1 MKGRKKVSDL
11 LVEGKI
17 PRRKRDN
24 VLILE
29 DARAL
34 LWVVGLRRG
43 KKGMIS
49 RGSKRVV
56 SIILESCEK
65 ASILPG

>member
-1 MKGRKKVSDL
+1 MNGRKKVSDL
-11 LVEGKI
+11 LGEGKI

-34 LWVVGLRRG
+34 LWIVGVRRG
-43 KKGMIS
+43 NKGMIS

-56 SIILESCEK
+56 SITLEFCK
-65 ASILPG
+65 NK